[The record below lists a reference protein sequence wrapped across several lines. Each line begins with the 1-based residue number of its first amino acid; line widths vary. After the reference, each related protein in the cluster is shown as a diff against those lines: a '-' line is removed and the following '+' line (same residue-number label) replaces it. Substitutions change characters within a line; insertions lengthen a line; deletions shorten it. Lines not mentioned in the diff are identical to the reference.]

1 MLKYIQI
8 LALRHLPP
16 FLLDCYLKK
25 HLVAALGQTVADVTN
40 EVFEKIA
47 AMLASES
54 LPIDA
59 IRNALDAM
67 AGLFSRECPSL

>member
-1 MLKYIQI
+1 M
-8 LALRHLPP
+8 
-16 FLLDCYLKK
+16 
-25 HLVAALGQTVADVTN
+25 ADVTN